1 MRDGAD
7 SYISISKAMSILDVS
22 FERITWFIATG
33 KLTSMRDPKDRSRKL
48 VSLRDARHLLQEPH
62 LLAKWIIYALIDPRD
77 GAIRYIGQ
85 TKEPQVRLRSH
96 ITGDAVINPAKTR
109 WLKELEKMGLQPY
122 MDVIEGVNGSLANV
136 MERERYWIRYYTDQG
151 FELLNR

>member
-7 SYISISKAMSILDVS
+7 SYISISKAMSILNVS

-33 KLTSMRDPKDRSRKL
+33 KLSSIRNPKDRSEKIVL
-48 VSLRDARHLLQEPH
+48 LRDVQHLLNSSH
-62 LLAKWIIYALIDPRD
+62 LLAKWIIYALIDPRND
-77 GAIRYIGQ
+77 TIRYIGQ

-96 ITGDAVINPAKTR
+96 ITGDAVINPEKTR
-109 WLKELEKMGLQPY
+109 WLRELEKRGLQPC
-122 MDVIEGVNGSLANV
+122 MEVIEGVNGSLGDV
-136 MERERYWIRYYTDQG
+136 IERERYWIRYYTYQG